1 MGLIVNV
8 ATGKNGNKK
17 STNTMADLL
26 PLFDEVDVNFDKDKL
41 TPQVADELRNFIL
54 KKTES
59 QDIGVNKDATY
70 SQDVYGALSILH
82 RRMKDI
88 NKGNPEA
95 IVSEI
100 RKILNKL
107 EILRKAHP
115 LSDDRAIEQTDSY
128 YSPRKRLNS

>member
-1 MGLIVNV
+1 
-8 ATGKNGNKK
+8 
-17 STNTMADLL
+17 
-26 PLFDEVDVNFDKDKL
+26 
-41 TPQVADELRNFIL
+41 
-54 KKTES
+54 
-59 QDIGVNKDATY
+59 
-70 SQDVYGALSILH
+70 VYGALSILH